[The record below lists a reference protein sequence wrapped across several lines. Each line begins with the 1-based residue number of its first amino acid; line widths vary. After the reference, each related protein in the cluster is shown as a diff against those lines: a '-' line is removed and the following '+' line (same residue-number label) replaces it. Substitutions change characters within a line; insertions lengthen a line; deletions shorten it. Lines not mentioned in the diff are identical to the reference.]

1 MAIENVREGTKELD
15 KYAKGKPIN
24 GMAVRSSL
32 NDRKTDPFVL
42 ELICK
47 LLITDNRAIR
57 RGQLINIQNYIDSI
71 DPAQYMNDER
81 KRRYIEFIRRG
92 LDARLNYNL
101 TNPDFILHHINGG
114 IITDNP
120 LIDPNTF
127 KGLAANE
134 IDWINGLVSES
145 LKFSHIDSD
154 IDAIL
159 DACTRFKTR
168 DYGNTAA
175 IVNEIEGAISNLQN
189 KFRQS
194 RNETHIDAMFS
205 LADGA
210 FEDSVHDTYN
220 QLANPKRK
228 LITGMQGLNEL
239 LGGGFEAGRVYVFFG
254 LPGEGKSTVLINIL
268 YQLKMYNKDYKC
280 KDITKKPCV
289 VLLTMENVV
298 SETTE
303 RLFSVSVDKGS
314 MIDFDVNDVI
324 NMMRLDGGLELNE
337 ASPINIFVKYMPTGS
352 VDTSYLY
359 TLTEDLEDMGYEV
372 IAFIQDYIARIRS
385 TTKQLETRL
394 EYGAITD
401 EFKTFAEIKD
411 IPVITASQLNRDAAK
426 HIDEGRKKN
435 NNDLVRSLGRSN
447 ISESMLILNN
457 IDAGF
462 VLAPEVTRNGDRYM
476 GIQRIKIRYRAS
488 DMEYVYIP
496 FVHNGI
502 KLSEDFGIPP
512 TYKKTLIEGFGNENG
527 AIKTSQYQTNA
538 VYDMNSIASLD
549 NDDDSLFA
557 GANFIS
563 GDNNIAEAMPMV
575 KPILKDPIV
584 YLGPDNPPDIDWS
597 SLSWDK

>member
-15 KYAKGKPIN
+15 KYAKGKPTN

-120 LIDPNTF
+120 LIDLNTF

-324 NMMRLDGGLELNE
+324 NIISLYFNRGLR
-337 ASPINIFVKYMPTGS
+337 
-352 VDTSYLY
+352 
-359 TLTEDLEDMGYEV
+359 GYG
-372 IAFIQDYIARIRS
+372 
-385 TTKQLETRL
+385 L
-394 EYGAITD
+394 
-401 EFKTFAEIKD
+401 
-411 IPVITASQLNRDAAK
+411 
-426 HIDEGRKKN
+426 
-435 NNDLVRSLGRSN
+435 
-447 ISESMLILNN
+447 
-457 IDAGF
+457 
-462 VLAPEVTRNGDRYM
+462 
-476 GIQRIKIRYRAS
+476 
-488 DMEYVYIP
+488 
-496 FVHNGI
+496 
-502 KLSEDFGIPP
+502 
-512 TYKKTLIEGFGNENG
+512 
-527 AIKTSQYQTNA
+527 
-538 VYDMNSIASLD
+538 
-549 NDDDSLFA
+549 
-557 GANFIS
+557 
-563 GDNNIAEAMPMV
+563 
-575 KPILKDPIV
+575 
-584 YLGPDNPPDIDWS
+584 
-597 SLSWDK
+597 